1 MLFIFNSPIT
11 FCLMPWYILQHLS
24 CGCYI
29 VEKFNLKMKLLK
41 SEKAKFAFGL
51 ILIILVYSC
60 YYIFF
65 SENEN
70 ATFFSRKVRH
80 LIQFSI
86 TVLVYLIGTFF
97 LGKLEVNWMSYLW
110 HLIHITGLG
119 IITSIGCYDW
129 FIAET
134 ALKVKLVAISIQEML
149 ISPVLYVAMGLL
161 NKTLNKQN
169 K

>member
-1 MLFIFNSPIT
+1 
-11 FCLMPWYILQHLS
+11 
-24 CGCYI
+24 
-29 VEKFNLKMKLLK
+29 MKLIK
-41 SEKAKFAFGL
+41 SEKAKFTIGL

-60 YYIFF
+60 YYIYIY
-65 SENEN
+65 ENEDLM
-70 ATFFSRKVRH
+70 FISRKVMH
-80 LIQFSI
+80 LVQFSI

-97 LGKLEVNWMSYLW
+97 LGKLEDNWMSYLW

-134 ALKVKLVAISIQEML
+134 TLKAKVFARSIQETL

-161 NKTLNKQN
+161 NKSLNKPN
-169 K
+169 TNN

>member
-1 MLFIFNSPIT
+1 
-11 FCLMPWYILQHLS
+11 MPWYIQEHLS
-24 CGCYI
+24 CGFCI

-41 SEKAKFAFGL
+41 SEKAKFALGL

-60 YYIFF
+60 YYIYIF
-65 SENEN
+65 ENEDL
-70 ATFFSRKVRH
+70 TFISRKVMH

-86 TVLVYLIGTFF
+86 TVFVYLIGTFF
-97 LGKLEVNWMSYLW
+97 LGKLEDNWMSYLW
-110 HLIHITGLG
+110 HLIHVTGLG

-134 ALKVKLVAISIQEML
+134 ALKVKVFARSIQETL

-161 NKTLNKQN
+161 NKTLKKSNSVS
-169 K
+169 

>member
-1 MLFIFNSPIT
+1 
-11 FCLMPWYILQHLS
+11 
-24 CGCYI
+24 
-29 VEKFNLKMKLLK
+29 MKLLK
-41 SEKAKFAFGL
+41 SEKAKFALGL

-60 YYIFF
+60 YYIYIL
-65 SENEN
+65 ENEKL
-70 ATFFSRKVRH
+70 TFIPRKVMH
-80 LIQFSI
+80 LLQFSI
-86 TVLVYLIGTFF
+86 TVFVYLIGTFF
-97 LGKLEVNWMSYLW
+97 LGKLEDNWMSYLW
-110 HLIHITGLG
+110 HLIHVTGLG

-161 NKTLNKQN
+161 NKTLNKQT